1 MIRSRHVFLAIAIL
15 AATVFLATPRSG
27 SASDDQ
33 ILPRL
38 GAHTFVPNNFIPGP
52 FIRSYVR
59 NGTGGGATN
68 SVLASVV
75 TLPDSTVILGLQTQV
90 AMVAIDFEW
99 QHAMKDWVAMR
110 GRFEIFGRLGSSTSA
125 LLSEGITGVGEYE
138 LGWMFK
144 LAQTEKS
151 ALSLDLYMQRSQ
163 GSFVNILD
171 WLERIIEDGGLEP
184 GNSIVRSRDSLR
196 GIGALQYAHA
206 YNALLG
212 FSVHGSLGYGE
223 KLDRNGDNDVIY
235 AMRGGLSINL
245 HDTTKVP
252 FGFYV
257 GYGLSDWTKG
267 GENLRG
273 QIADIAVRI
282 NYMGFDDFI
291 AGIEISS
298 KSVPVSGVEDDVRGT
313 TGMFTLRYYY

>member
-1 MIRSRHVFLAIAIL
+1 VIRSQYLFLVVAIL
-15 AATVFLATPRSG
+15 AATVVLGTPRSG

-68 SVLASVV
+68 SVSAPAV
-75 TLPDSTVILGLQTQV
+75 TLPDSTVITGLQTQV

-110 GRFEIFGRLGSSTSA
+110 GRFEVFGRLGSSTSS

-144 LAQTEKS
+144 LAQTEKH

-163 GSFVNILD
+163 GNFVKILD
-171 WLERIIEDGGLEP
+171 WLDRIIEDGGLEP

-196 GIGALQYAHA
+196 GIGAVQYAYA

-212 FSVHGSLGYGE
+212 FAVHGSLGYGE
-223 KLDRNGDNDVIY
+223 KLDRNGDNDFIY

-245 HDTTKVP
+245 HDTTTVP

-257 GYGLSDWTKG
+257 GFGISDWTKG
-267 GENLRG
+267 GERLRG
-273 QIADIAVRI
+273 QVSDVAVRI
-282 NYMGFDDFI
+282 NYMGFDDFV
-291 AGIEISS
+291 AGIEIDS
-298 KSVPVSGVEDDVRGT
+298 KSVPVTGIEDRVRST
-313 TGMFTLRYYY
+313 TGMLTLRYYY